1 MRFDE
6 KTFILK
12 DGREALLRL
21 PTEADAE
28 ALLEY
33 LRITAG
39 ETDFLLRY
47 PEECDKMYSLDG
59 EKRII
64 ERIVASETDLML
76 VCTVDD
82 EIAGVCNL
90 MFNTRVKTRHIAKI
104 AMGNVKKYWG
114 LGIGTRMLSELI
126 TVAEAREGVIQLE
139 LEFIEGNSR
148 ARALYEKLG
157 FRVVCVH
164 PNAFILKDGT
174 LLNEYIM
181 AKELKKNR

>member
-1 MRFDE
+1 MKFE
-6 KTFILK
+6 SKTFLLK
-12 DGREALLRL
+12 DGRAALLRI
-21 PTEADAE
+21 PNESDAE
-28 ALLEY
+28 ALLDY
-33 LRITAG
+33 LRITAE

-47 PEECDKMYSLDG
+47 PEECDKMYTLEG

-64 ERIVASETDLML
+64 ERIVNSENELML

-114 LGIGTRMLSELI
+114 LGIGTRMMEELI
-126 TVAEAREGVIQLE
+126 SIAEKREGVIQLE
-139 LEFIEGNSR
+139 LEFIEGNRR

-157 FRVVCVH
+157 FRITGVH
-164 PNAFILKDGT
+164 PNAIMLKDGT
-174 LLNEYIM
+174 LLNDYLM
-181 AKELKKNR
+181 ARPLKKN